1 MFRPVQNFFWQLIVR
16 LDLPGAGVSVVVDAV
31 AAVAVAVVVELYYSV
46 EGIVDAV
53 IFRCMLRRHR

>member
-31 AAVAVAVVVELYYSV
+31 AAVAVVVELYYSV
-46 EGIVDAV
+46 EGIVGAV